1 MGDQKKDFKDRAAR
15 RELYIGEN
23 IRAYFTGKSGE
34 AIAGEVVSL
43 SEGGLGFVCD
53 PRFDADLEI
62 NDNYQIKIYYD
73 ARSSFTTYVNIR
85 NKSRFTSQGVPYLRV
100 GVAVFVEDEQ
110 NRGTESKLENLIVL
124 NKNGTGFLEID
135 NPMFFDD
142 KRYFRIR
149 GIHPQGMI
157 LEPMDNRHFLLPN
170 QTVVGRFSLPGLK
183 PFDQPLVIK
192 RSLPKQG
199 RWLENLLVA
208 DFAEVSEKLLMRLAK
223 YILILESDITV
234 KKLQENG
241 FPIPFLDFI
250 LNVEYAQKKVSEEE
264 KSQLKPSVIAPH
276 SSSRT
281 AALNSARTVSFY
293 RKKTLIATMKLNF
306 CRSVQENSAL
316 AQHGAYNHQLH
327 RRPVVELLEFYHHP
341 DYPLPSI
348 LVPVL
353 QHCIL
358 TSIQAKFSFLVVE
371 CTPQTEALFNRLGF
385 TSLPRT
391 DEASDER
398 KFVALGIQQGLYNMT
413 NGIHRDT
420 WERVYK
426 RLYSFLARKYPH
438 AKQVI

>member
-1 MGDQKKDFKDRAAR
+1 MTQAKKDQKDRAAR

-53 PRFDADLEI
+53 PRFESELEI

-73 ARSSFTTYVNIR
+73 ARSSFTTWVSIR
-85 NKSRFTSQGVPYLRV
+85 NKSRFVSQGVQYLRV
-100 GVAVFVEDEQ
+100 GVVVYVE
-110 NRGTESKLENLIVL
+110 ESEDKSNLDDLIVL
-124 NKNGTGFLEID
+124 NKNSPGFLEID

-142 KRYFRIR
+142 KRNFRIR
-149 GIHPQGMI
+149 GITHRSVV

-170 QTVVGRFSLPGLK
+170 QLVTARFTLPGLK
-183 PFDQPLVIK
+183 PFDQDLIIK

-199 RWLENLLVA
+199 RWLENLLVV
-208 DFAEVSEKLLMRLAK
+208 DFAQSSEKLLMRLAK
-223 YILILESDITV
+223 YILILESEITV
-234 KKLQENG
+234 KKLQECG

-250 LNVEYAQKKVSEEE
+250 LNVEYAQTPVSEEE
-264 KSQLKPSVIAPH
+264 LATLRPSVIAPH

-281 AALNSARTVSFY
+281 AALKSARTVSFY
-293 RKKTLIATMKLNF
+293 RKKTLVATMKLNF
-306 CRSVQENSAL
+306 CRNVQESSAL

-341 DYPLPSI
+341 DYPLASI

-358 TSIQAKFSFLVVE
+358 TSIQAKFAFLVVE
-371 CTPQTEALFNRLGF
+371 CTPQTELLFNRLAF
-385 TSLPRT
+385 TSLPKT
-391 DEASDER
+391 IEDGKDDR
-398 KFVALGIQQGLYNMT
+398 KFVALGIQNGLYNMT
-413 NGIHRDT
+413 NGIHRGT

-426 RLYSFLARKYPH
+426 RLYSFLAKKFPH

>member
-1 MGDQKKDFKDRAAR
+1 MAQNQKDFRDRAAR

-34 AIAGEVVSL
+34 PIAGEVVSL
-43 SEGGLGFVCD
+43 SEGGLGFLCD
-53 PRFDADLEI
+53 PRFASELEV
-62 NDNYQIKIYYD
+62 NDHYQMKIYYD
-73 ARSSFTTYVNIR
+73 ARSHFTTSVSIR
-85 NKSRFTSQGVPYLRV
+85 NKSQFTSQGVTYLRV
-100 GVAVFVEDEQ
+100 GVAVFVDEVET
-110 NRGTESKLENLIVL
+110 TETKLENLVVL
-124 NKNGTGFLEID
+124 SKNGAGFIEID

-149 GIHPQGMI
+149 GVHPRGMV

-170 QTVVGRFSLPGLK
+170 QNVVARFTLPGLK
-183 PFDQPLVIK
+183 PFDQELIIK

-199 RWLENLLVA
+199 RWLENLLIV
-208 DFAEVSEKLLMRLAK
+208 DFFEPSDKLLMRIAK
-223 YILILESDITV
+223 YILILEPDITV

-250 LNVEYAQKKVSEEE
+250 LHVEFAQKGIPDEDRAA
-264 KSQLKPSVIAPH
+264 LRPSVIAPH

-281 AALNSARTVSFY
+281 AALKQARTVTFW
-293 RKKTLIATMKLNF
+293 RKNVLIASLKLNF
-306 CRSVQENSAL
+306 CRNVHENSAL
-316 AQHGAYNHQLH
+316 NHLGAYNHQLN
-327 RRPVVELLEFYHHP
+327 RRAVVELLEFYHHP

-348 LVPVL
+348 IVPVL

-358 TSIQAKFSFLVVE
+358 TSIQAKFAFLAVE
-371 CTPQTEALFNRLGF
+371 CTPQTEPLFNRLGF

-391 DEASDER
+391 VADDDDR
-398 KFVALGIQQGLYNMT
+398 KFVALGISNGLYNMT

-426 RLYSFLARKYPH
+426 RLYSFLSRKFPH
-438 AKQVI
+438 TKNVG